1 MAGTILRH
9 CMSKQSL
16 ANPMDK
22 EKQAFQPMLFGDEA
36 F

>member
-16 ANPMDK
+16 ANSMDK